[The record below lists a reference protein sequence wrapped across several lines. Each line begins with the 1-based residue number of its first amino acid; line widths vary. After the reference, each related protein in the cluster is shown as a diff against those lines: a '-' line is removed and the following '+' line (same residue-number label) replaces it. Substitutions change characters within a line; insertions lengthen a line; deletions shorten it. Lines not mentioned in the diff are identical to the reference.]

1 MHRSSALRHHAAG
14 VGNFIPAVVG
24 GDPWGRSVLPQ
35 RQPHW
40 PRCPTMAADS
50 RMMSDLARSDL
61 AQCKRSQQGRHP
73 DRGTRSGRWATL
85 NRLGG
90 APGGGRRLLL
100 LGRGN
105 GLEHFQSFP
114 RTLARATV
122 AGLSGA
128 LAVGAISLGVWVTV
142 INDSVQHMRPKSGN
156 E

>member
-14 VGNFIPAVVG
+14 VGNFSPAVVG

-50 RMMSDLARSDL
+50 RMMPDPARSDL

-114 RTLARATV
+114 RTLARATIP
-122 AGLSGA
+122 GLSGA